1 MEIKRYKIIWGYEEL
16 QETKSTD
23 CRNCEIVVKYSDI
36 KHLLGQPKIDN
47 LIKVCY
53 KFIQYIKEPDPRSK
67 VYWEM
72 EDGEQGHIISAEDV
86 DVFKKIIDKAK
97 EEE

>member
-47 LIKVCY
+47 LIEWAEKVS
-53 KFIQYIKEPDPRSK
+53 FPD
-67 VYWEM
+67 YENG
-72 EDGEQGHIISAEDV
+72 GEIISLGGLL
-86 DVFKKIIDKAK
+86 DKAK
-97 EEE
+97 EIRDDQPQRDKEK